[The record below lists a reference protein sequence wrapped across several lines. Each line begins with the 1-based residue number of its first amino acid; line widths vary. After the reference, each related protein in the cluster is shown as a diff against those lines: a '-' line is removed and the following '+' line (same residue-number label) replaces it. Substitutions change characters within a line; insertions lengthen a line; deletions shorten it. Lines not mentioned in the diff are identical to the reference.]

1 MLKPT
6 NVKLPDFRRLAI
18 GVLVSDPGGR
28 GAQGPRAK
36 HAVNLGGRGHREES
50 ERMRKRRGLDELAA
64 GDQLDT
70 RTNHMYFKGLVLLEN
85 KSILAC
91 EDRFN
96 VGSTLTGR
104 LQEDSHVPQHVYER
118 NFLKV
123 FF

>member
-1 MLKPT
+1 M
-6 NVKLPDFRRLAI
+6 PDFRRLAI

-36 HAVNLGGRGHREES
+36 HAVNLGGRAHREES
-50 ERMRKRRGLDELAA
+50 ERRRGLDELAA